1 MRAPAKP
8 IPAAR
13 PSFARVALSGLYK
26 NRRAYRALAAG
37 VFLSI
42 FFVSTMG
49 LSLYSLLRGSEAR
62 YRAQVGMQDAILY
75 RAQAI
80 DPAFLRENGLAEQVG
95 SVYAIGTLA
104 SAAMPSSVVI
114 GQMDET
120 AQALLQPTCAQGRL
134 PARPG
139 EIALESSALKQLG
152 LNAQVGAS
160 ISLQL
165 TPFGGET
172 REAAYTLVGVLEEQS
187 AFLQSGAG
195 ENAYPAALLFA
206 AEPFPAGS
214 APQTHR
220 VLTLPRPASFPAVL
234 RERLDALRG
243 QTPQALQTLYAAL
256 ARQGYDTAAVQ
267 AFLWGGESPYL
278 LGMVCAMGLALAA
291 CAWAGIAS
299 AFSARLN
306 ARLQQV
312 GMLRALGAT
321 HRQIRRLFAREALW
335 LFALCAPA
343 AFALSCLAARLA
355 VGALY
360 VSGALVAAI
369 LLLAALGVL
378 LSLQTPLRRALRIS
392 PMQAIRDTQM
402 LQIHKHIRTRSHAR
416 FRAPALITQRFLR
429 LYASR
434 SASVSILLALS
445 LAILACGCL
454 LMEEAIRRSASNFPY
469 AFTLGAQRAGGDDPF
484 LDSAPPESLYT
495 AADAQDIAALPF
507 VVRVDGAQQT
517 ALGLEIPRATDYLL
531 HCGDWDFEYLRENG
545 AGREAYLRRR
555 EALGVSCELIDVA
568 LYAWPQERL
577 AALETFVLA
586 GAIDADALNAGE
598 EVLLLAPDAYPSPM
612 DGNTYTNDL
621 FSAGSALT
629 FWQISPQGN
638 RQGSVRV
645 GALLGDVPD
654 DLLGPSRMG
663 DLLTTHA
670 GLAALGLSPGGYA
683 QIGVLAERGLSE
695 EGEEILQ
702 SALEDVALRVSGG
715 YITNY
720 AALVRENGKSFSLL
734 LSGAGAL
741 LALFTVL
748 MAVLL
753 NSAISSRV
761 RADQRTIAM
770 LRAVGAPPTVIR
782 EIYTRQAFAVLR
794 NGFLPGLALALALL
808 LGVRA
813 YVYQTMAG
821 STALSTFAALLAA
834 YAAIVCSAVAIGLRA
849 RLRAALQRSIAEG
862 IREL

>member
-1 MRAPAKP
+1 MSNP
-8 IPAAR
+8 
-13 PSFARVALSGLYK
+13 
-26 NRRAYRALAAG
+26 
-37 VFLSI
+37 
-42 FFVSTMG
+42 
-49 LSLYSLLRGSEAR
+49 
-62 YRAQVGMQDAILY
+62 
-75 RAQAI
+75 
-80 DPAFLRENGLAEQVG
+80 
-95 SVYAIGTLA
+95 
-104 SAAMPSSVVI
+104 
-114 GQMDET
+114 
-120 AQALLQPTCAQGRL
+120 
-134 PARPG
+134 
-139 EIALESSALKQLG
+139 
-152 LNAQVGAS
+152 
-160 ISLQL
+160 
-165 TPFGGET
+165 
-172 REAAYTLVGVLEEQS
+172 
-187 AFLQSGAG
+187 
-195 ENAYPAALLFA
+195 
-206 AEPFPAGS
+206 
-214 APQTHR
+214 
-220 VLTLPRPASFPAVL
+220 PRP
-234 RERLDALRG
+234 
-243 QTPQALQTLYAAL
+243 
-256 ARQGYDTAAVQ
+256 
-267 AFLWGGESPYL
+267 
-278 LGMVCAMGLALAA
+278 
-291 CAWAGIAS
+291 
-299 AFSARLN
+299 
-306 ARLQQV
+306 
-312 GMLRALGAT
+312 
-321 HRQIRRLFAREALW
+321 
-335 LFALCAPA
+335 APA

-402 LQIHKHIRTRSHAR
+402 LQIHKHIRTRSHVR

-454 LMEEAIRRSASNFPY
+454 LMEEVIRRSASNFPY
-469 AFTLGAQRAGGDDPF
+469 AFTLGARRASGDDPF

-507 VVRVDGAQQT
+507 VARVDGAQQT

-555 EALGVSCELIDVA
+555 EELGASGELIDVA

-629 FWQISPQGN
+629 FWQISPRGN

-683 QIGVLAERGLSE
+683 EIGVLAERGLSE

-813 YVYQTMAG
+813 HVYQTMAG